1 MNYKGEIKLINLL
14 ELEPNRVSVDLT
26 QYSIVLMGDTGVGKT
41 TMLMNFLKELTPNKE
56 PLFLEFEDRFQNI
69 PNITAVKINTMSD
82 LKSIIGQ
89 LRNPA
94 LKEKYSCIVVD
105 TLDKYEEAMERYVLE
120 NRDAE
125 ILKDVGAF
133 GEGSLRFKSALRNIG
148 IIQSLGYTVHEIAQS
163 AHSKDF
169 ETKKESDSLK
179 LNKNTFSYCREAAFL
194 VGYMWE
200 EKGERYITFKKSPK
214 YPDLKDTFNLPEKIN
229 VKELKDVWIKAVKDL
244 GGDFTTN
251 EKTIDKTTPVENFEE
266 VKAKGIKLGGL
277 LASNGHLAEATA
289 VLQKHLGLDDNGNV
303 KMFDALRDTQLDLTK
318 VIVMELEELVSKFN
332 LKVV

>member
-1 MNYKGEIKLINLL
+1 MIGNLL
-14 ELEPNRVSVDLT
+14 DLQPNKVSVDLT
-26 QYSIVLMGDTGVGKT
+26 QYSMIWMGDTGVGKT
-41 TMLMNFLKELTPNKE
+41 TTMMKFLKELTPNKE
-56 PLFLEFEDRFQNI
+56 PFFLEFENRFENI
-69 PNITAVKINTMSD
+69 PGIMATKINTMSD
-82 LKSIIGQ
+82 FMSVIGQ
-89 LRNPA
+89 LNNPA
-94 LKEKYSCIVVD
+94 LKEKFSCIIVD
-105 TLDKYEEAMERYVLE
+105 TLDKYEEFCERYVTQ

-133 GEGSLRFKSALRNIG
+133 GEGTQRYRASLRHIG
-148 IIQSLGYTVHEIAQS
+148 TIQSLGYTVHEIAQS

-169 ETKKESDSLK
+169 ETKKESDGLK
-179 LNKNTFSYCREAAFL
+179 LNKNTFSYCREAAYL
-194 VGYMWE
+194 VGYLWE
-200 EKGERYITFKKSPK
+200 EKGERYITFKKSSK

-229 VKELKDVWIKAVKDL
+229 VKELKDTWIKAVKDL